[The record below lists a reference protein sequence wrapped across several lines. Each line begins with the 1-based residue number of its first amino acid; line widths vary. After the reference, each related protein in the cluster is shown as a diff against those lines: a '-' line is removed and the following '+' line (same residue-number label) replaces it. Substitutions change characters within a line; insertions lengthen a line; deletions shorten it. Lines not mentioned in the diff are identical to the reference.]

1 MIVSVTE
8 AQKRNLPNL
17 SKKKVKSQ
25 SSKRTK
31 AKIKKQTKNKTTK
44 LNIPENR
51 PLTPKQELFCYYY
64 LETGNGQQ
72 SAIRAGYAEKTAR
85 ITASR
90 LLTYDNVKKK
100 IRESMEET
108 KKNSIATAQEV
119 MEYFTKVMNGEIK
132 DQFNLDAP
140 LSERTRAAQELAK
153 RTVDIE
159 NRANGKADA
168 VVQIKLDW
176 TR

>member
-1 MIVSVTE
+1 MIVNNNI
-8 AQKRNLPNL
+8 KR
-17 SKKKVKSQ
+17 KKVKAQ

-31 AKIKKQTKNKTTK
+31 QKIKKQTTTK
-44 LNIPENR
+44 TKKSYTTENT
-51 PLTPKQELFCYYY
+51 PLTSKQELFCYYY
-64 LETGNGQQ
+64 IETGNGTQ
-72 SAIRAGYAEKTAR
+72 SAIRAGYAERTAKV
-85 ITASR
+85 TASQ
-90 LLTYDNVKKK
+90 LLTKPNIAKK
-100 IRESMEET
+100 IRESVEET

-132 DQFNLDAP
+132 DQFNLEAP

-168 VVQIKLDW
+168 VVEIKLDW